1 MNNGL
6 NKFRMAYFSAF
17 SVLTRCREWL
27 IKFAPRKTIATATPV
42 HRSPFTVH
50 KAHALAIT
58 LTLAVSGCGFQLRG
72 SYELPYKTLF
82 VTSAGSSVIA
92 SQIRRELTDTPTKLM
107 SASKDADATVTIIE
121 ERRDRQILS
130 LSGAGRAVEYELRMS
145 VTYQFVDKSGVV
157 VIPTSQL
164 ELKRILVYN
173 ERQVIASQ
181 QEEALLYQ
189 DMERDATGQ
198 ILRRMIAVNRRT

>member
-1 MNNGL
+1 MNN
-6 NKFRMAYFSAF
+6 KQIKSATFFSA
-17 SVLTRCREWL
+17 LL
-27 IKFAPRKTIATATPV
+27 
-42 HRSPFTVH
+42 
-50 KAHALAIT
+50 
-58 LTLAVSGCGFQLRG
+58 LTLFIAGCGFQLRG
-72 SYELPYKTLF
+72 SYELPYKTLY
-82 VTSAGSSVIA
+82 VTSTGSSIIA
-92 SQIRRELTDTPTKLM
+92 GQIRRELTDTPTKLM
-107 SASKDADATVTIIE
+107 SATKDADATLTIIE

-145 VTYQFVDKSGVV
+145 VTYQFVDKNGVV
-157 VIPTSQL
+157 IIPTSQL

-181 QEEALLYQ
+181 QEEALLQQ

>member
-1 MNNGL
+1 MKNGL
-6 NKFRMAYFSAF
+6 NKFCTVFFSP
-17 SVLTRCREWL
+17 LTWCRDWL
-27 IKFAPRKTIATATPV
+27 VNTIAASV
-42 HRSPFTVH
+42 HGSRFTVH
-50 KAHALAIT
+50 SAIALT
-58 LTLAVSGCGFQLRG
+58 LTLVLNGCGFQLRG
-72 SYELPYKTLF
+72 SYELPYKTLH
-82 VTSAGSSVIA
+82 VTSTGSAIIA

-107 SASKDADATVTIIE
+107 NASKDADATLTIIE

-130 LSGAGRAVEYELRMS
+130 LSGAGRAVEYELRLA
-145 VTYQFVDKSGVV
+145 VTYQFIDKSGTVI
-157 VIPTSQL
+157 IPTSQL
-164 ELKRILVYN
+164 DLKRILVYN